1 MRNGTRSGATGGDG
15 PRAFG
20 IQDVMERLGG
30 VTRPTVYRFLHSGEL
45 RSFRLGTRR
54 LVSADAL
61 AEFVRGGETRV
72 GLTWRGASRRVI
84 VRTSART

>member
-1 MRNGTRSGATGGDG
+1 MRNGTKSGATGGDG

-20 IQDVMERLGG
+20 IQEVMERLGG

-61 AEFVRGGETRV
+61 AEFIR
-72 GLTWRGASRRVI
+72 
-84 VRTSART
+84 AREHELG